1 MLPKVLA
8 WSALASALLFAVLM
22 LMAILAHSSLGDVAP
37 LLVYWG
43 AVPLL
48 GLGIILAVVL
58 LVTSAFSSDT

>member
-8 WSALASALLFAVLM
+8 WSALASALLFVVLM
-22 LMAILAHSSLGDVAP
+22 LMAILARSSLGDVAP

-48 GLGIILAVVL
+48 GLGIVLAVVL